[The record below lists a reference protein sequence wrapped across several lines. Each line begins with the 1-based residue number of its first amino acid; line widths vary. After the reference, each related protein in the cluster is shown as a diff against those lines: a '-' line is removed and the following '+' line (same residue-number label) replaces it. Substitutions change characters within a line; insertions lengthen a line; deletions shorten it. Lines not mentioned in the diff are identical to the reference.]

1 MTPQDLITI
10 VGSVVGVGLALSV
23 LIMRTTARLDRR
35 IDEAADPSFPKRS
48 RSRPARLAGVHER
61 LPQVEMAQL
70 ASRQSRLDGRMDAS
84 ARAGDDTSSWPHPS
98 TAVHHRPAPHG
109 G

>member
-35 IDEAADPSFPKRS
+35 IDETAADRRAFQSEAAADRRAWQESMNDFRK
-48 RSRPARLAGVHER
+48 
-61 LPQVEMAQL
+61 EMAQL

-84 ARAGDDTSSWPHPS
+84 ARAGD
-98 TAVHHRPAPHG
+98 
-109 G
+109 